1 MYSYIHSYV
10 SLCICICIMS
20 MHRSLKH
27 TYVCLGVCPTLVSK
41 WGEGRYQAV
50 PGVADSGGFCSV
62 VYNLRAVEERWSSL
76 LECVRFSPTHRILST
91 PPHKCIPTQKP
102 GCFKCYSKC

>member
-20 MHRSLKH
+20 MHSSLKH
-27 TYVCLGVCPTLVSK
+27 TYVCLGVCPTSVSK

-50 PGVADSGGFCSV
+50 LGVADSGGFCSV
-62 VYNLRAVEERWSSL
+62 VLQ
-76 LECVRFSPTHRILST
+76 LEGSRGKMEFPSRVCEVQPNT
-91 PPHKCIPTQKP
+91 
-102 GCFKCYSKC
+102 